1 MNYKNLVIIASDPYL
16 YIVNSKTGSTIF
28 KIAISSINK
37 PIVAEDNLFLITKDN
52 LIVCFDLKEAK
63 IIYSLDIG
71 NEIANF
77 LKTKQKQININHVYL
92 LNSSLFVFLNN
103 SYLVKFDLNG
113 SIIDIDKL
121 KTKMVTNPIF
131 INQSIL
137 YLDNNNKL
145 VILN

>member
-1 MNYKNLVIIASDPYL
+1 MNSHVKL
-16 YIVNSKTGSTIF
+16 KIF
-28 KIAISSINK
+28 A
-37 PIVAEDNLFLITKDN
+37 
-52 LIVCFDLKEAK
+52 
-63 IIYSLDIG
+63 
-71 NEIANF
+71 EIANF
-77 LKTKQKQININHVYL
+77 LKTKQKQINIKHIYL

-121 KTKMVTNPIF
+121 KTKMETNPIF

>member
-1 MNYKNLVIIASDPYL
+1 MVIIASDPYL

-121 KTKMVTNPIF
+121 KTKMETNPIF

>member
-1 MNYKNLVIIASDPYL
+1 M
-16 YIVNSKTGSTIF
+16 
-28 KIAISSINK
+28 
-37 PIVAEDNLFLITKDN
+37 ITKDN

-71 NEIANF
+71 SEIANF

-121 KTKMVTNPIF
+121 KTKMETNPIF